1 MTNRLPAPWLAVALA
16 LGLGAAS
23 IGGGIYSSVQA
34 LAIARGAQ
42 AVSEGPAHA
51 MRLLTDADRLLM
63 DGLSELYRQDRFP
76 AQAGARGGTVRTAEA
91 AHRFSMQ
98 LIATAR
104 LTPILADRLKDIE
117 DDFNRAVRRA
127 CSRGGAEEGPDAG
140 LCAPALRRVHDGLS
154 ALRNE
159 LADVTLAHREEL
171 ERDAAANTRITLIAA
186 LAATLSLVVIVLMRL
201 SAARGSAG
209 PSRATQAADLAATV
223 DHKVRSV
230 QAETMPVTPGL
241 PSARIGAADTSRPSA
256 GTPQRGE
263 PQGLRAGP
271 QRRASQGHPHL
282 EQAWVPSPMP

>member
-1 MTNRLPAPWLAVALA
+1 
-16 LGLGAAS
+16 
-23 IGGGIYSSVQA
+23 
-34 LAIARGAQ
+34 
-42 AVSEGPAHA
+42 

-76 AQAGARGGTVRTAEA
+76 AQAGARGATVRTAEA

-104 LTPILADRLKDIE
+104 LSPILADRLKDIE

-154 ALRNE
+154 VLRNE
-159 LADVTLAHREEL
+159 LADMTLAHREEL

-209 PSRATQAADLAATV
+209 PSRATQAADLAAAV

-230 QAETMPVTPGL
+230 QAETMPVPPGL
-241 PSARIGAADTSRPSA
+241 PSARICAADTSRPSA